1 MNVHTSKHLTKT
13 KITLLASIGL
23 CFTHVNANDIT
34 EVIVSTKSVEGG
46 TFYPSLQSVAL
57 GKQATILVTAQTGYK
72 LQTIQGCG
80 GRYENQ
86 LFIIPKA
93 TYSCTVTAEFSPVP
107 DKQIALSEEATT
119 SPKTTITNNSTS
131 PAPDNAALPSKK
143 LKLLL
148 MADYVT
154 NYVTA
159 NAVVRSGSGTV
170 TPTSQR
176 VRKGSTATFT
186 ITPAQG
192 YVVTSASGCGITQAG
207 SGNIRTPALPE
218 NCTLSVQF
226 ALPQRNLW
234 DQFNWDN
241 ENWG

>member
-1 MNVHTSKHLTKT
+1 MNVHFNKKLTKT
-13 KITLLASIGL
+13 KIALVASFGL
-23 CFTHVNANDIT
+23 CFTHVDATDMT
-34 EVIVSTKSVEGG
+34 EVIVSTKAVTGG

-57 GKQATILVTAQTGYK
+57 GKQATILITAQAGYK
-72 LQTIQGCG
+72 LKAIQGCG

-93 TYSCTVTAEFSPVP
+93 TYSCTVTAEFSPIP
-107 DKQIALSEEATT
+107 NKQTSLNEQATA
-119 SPKTTITNNSTS
+119 SPKTITTNNSTS
-131 PAPDNAALPSKK
+131 PEPGNGALPSKK

-159 NAVVRSGSGTV
+159 NAVVSSGSGTV
-170 TPTSQR
+170 TPASQR
-176 VRKGSTATFT
+176 VRKGSTATFA

-192 YVVTSASGCGITQAG
+192 YVVTSASGCGIREAG
-207 SGNIRTPALPE
+207 SGNISTPALPE
-218 NCTLSVQF
+218 NCTITVQF
-226 ALPQRNLW
+226 AVPQRNLW

-241 ENWG
+241 ANWG